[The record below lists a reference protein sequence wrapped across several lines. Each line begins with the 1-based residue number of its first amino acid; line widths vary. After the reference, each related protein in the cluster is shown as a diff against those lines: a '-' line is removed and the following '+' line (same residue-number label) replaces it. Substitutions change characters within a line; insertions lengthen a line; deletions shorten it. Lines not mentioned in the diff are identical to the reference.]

1 MYFSFIRP
9 VIEYSDIVWDNCTQM
24 LKEKLEKINIEAAR
38 IITGAT
44 KLTSLKLL
52 YKESGWSTFEKR
64 REERKLLQYF
74 KMVKN
79 LTPEYLSS
87 LIS

>member
-9 VIEYSDIVWDNCTQM
+9 VIEYSDIVWDNCTQT
-24 LKEKLEKINIEAAR
+24 LKENFEKINIETAR

-52 YKESGWSTFEKR
+52 YKESGWSALEKKTR
-64 REERKLLQYF
+64 RTQIVTIF
-74 KMVKN
+74 
-79 LTPEYLSS
+79 
-87 LIS
+87 